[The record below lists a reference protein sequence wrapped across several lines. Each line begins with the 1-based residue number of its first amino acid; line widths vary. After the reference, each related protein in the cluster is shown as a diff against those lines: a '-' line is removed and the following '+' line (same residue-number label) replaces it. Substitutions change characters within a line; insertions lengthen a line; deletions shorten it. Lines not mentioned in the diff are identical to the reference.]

1 MLPHNF
7 LQRKNIFQDQ
17 WHSQLKEKLRE
28 LVTRYKKGDITEDS
42 EDIRMT
48 ITEYYKQL
56 YTHTFDSLDSMDQ
69 FFGEK

>member
-1 MLPHNF
+1 M
-7 LQRKNIFQDQ
+7 
-17 WHSQLKEKLRE
+17 KEKLRE

-48 ITEYYKQL
+48 ITEYYKQF